1 MDDGRSFLILR
12 KMDAFRWNVKK
23 LPQLG
28 RPTTTSQ
35 WTAFRIKSR
44 IRAYGTHAM
53 DVECVEFW
61 TDGGLTPMIHKLALL
76 ALAGSLGTL
85 ARYGLAGLV
94 HRYDGASFP
103 WGTLAVN
110 VTGCFL
116 VGLLAALF
124 ESRWPVTGETRV
136 ILLVGFMGAFTT
148 FSTFGWESVRMV
160 QTGEWAKAALY
171 IGASLLVGLVAMIL
185 GMRLG
190 NAF

>member
-148 FSTFGWESVRMV
+148 FS
-160 QTGEWAKAALY
+160 
-171 IGASLLVGLVAMIL
+171 
-185 GMRLG
+185 
-190 NAF
+190 